1 MSLTAATASL
11 AVRPSPVGLIPRRDD
26 PRVASRRELVRVTRG
41 VYALAREWRELAPW
55 ERYLARVH
63 GVALRYPDAVF
74 SHESACAL
82 LGCTVIGEPAD
93 VHVTAP
99 ASKSSRRRSGVRT
112 HTTHELRLMDAG
124 GILLTAPADTAV
136 DLARSR
142 HNAIGLMVVNSVL
155 RRHPELTTDT
165 LRDINDGLG
174 SSRGRSIARW
184 VLDRAT
190 GVTESSLED
199 LSLAVIEWLGFPLP
213 ELQHWFRGST
223 PRDDLR
229 SDFWWPRTR
238 TAGEADGDL
247 KYAGEPGEVAR
258 SLRDRRR
265 RDAELRR
272 RGARAV
278 AHWAWDEA
286 VAADPLAAALVA
298 AGLLPAHPA
307 DARQLHALRAVLTRP
322 SRVR

>member
-1 MSLTAATASL
+1 
-11 AVRPSPVGLIPRRDD
+11 
-26 PRVASRRELVRVTRG
+26 
-41 VYALAREWRELAPW
+41 
-55 ERYLARVH
+55 
-63 GVALRYPDAVF
+63 
-74 SHESACAL
+74 
-82 LGCTVIGEPAD
+82 
-93 VHVTAP
+93 
-99 ASKSSRRRSGVRT
+99 
-112 HTTHELRLMDAG
+112 
-124 GILLTAPADTAV
+124 
-136 DLARSR
+136 
-142 HNAIGLMVVNSVL
+142 MVVNSVL

-247 KYAGEPGEVAR
+247 KYAGEPDEVAR

-278 AHWAWDEA
+278 AHWA
-286 VAADPLAAALVA
+286 
-298 AGLLPAHPA
+298 
-307 DARQLHALRAVLTRP
+307 
-322 SRVR
+322 